1 MFIAEGTRLGGYGQL
16 PVYTS
21 RGFAVTLAR
30 MLARHTKIV
39 ATLGPATDRPGV
51 LDQLIEA
58 GLDCARLNCSHGGP
72 DDLRRRARDVREAA
86 QRAGRPVALMFDLQG
101 PKLRLSS
108 ETEQRVVEVGDTV
121 TFAGSDV
128 APSPDHVAVDFPGFS
143 DLVTDRSEIV
153 IGDGV
158 PRMVSERVENGAITT
173 TVVSRGPLSPR
184 KGITVTYARPT
195 LPAITDKDLED
206 LDLAVEMEADFV
218 ALSFV
223 RSGADM
229 QALRDL
235 LTEKGSDARTI
246 AKVEKVEGYERLDE
260 VIAASDGI
268 MVARGDYGVEAGVA
282 RVPLMQKDTIVRST
296 QAGKLVITATH
307 MLESMV
313 SSAEPTRAEA
323 ADVANAVID
332 GTSAVMLSAET
343 SVGAHPVEAVR
354 AMGQIAEAAEEAP
367 IIRGAAHTVEPS
379 RTGRRRHARGDQ
391 PRRRRRRLRPDRP
404 DGDRR
409 HGPRVREVP
418 PPAADHRARPR
429 PARRQPA
436 RARVGG
442 AADDDG
448 RRGVG
453 RRAHR
458 RGARA
463 RARLRRPRARRPRGA
478 DGGAAD
484 RHARRDEPHHAARD
498 PVAGRGGV
506 R

>member
-1 MFIAEGTRLGGYGQL
+1 ML
-16 PVYTS
+16 P
-21 RGFAVTLAR
+21 
-30 MLARHTKIV
+30 RHTKIV

-51 LDQLIEA
+51 LDQLMAA
-58 GLDCARLNCSHGGP
+58 GLDCARLNCSHGTA
-72 DDLRRRARDVREAA
+72 DDLRRRAREVRAA
-86 QRAGRPVALMFDLQG
+86 AEKAERPVALMFDLQG
-101 PKLRLSS
+101 PKLRVSAD
-108 ETEQRVVEVGDTV
+108 TEQRMLEVGETV
-121 TFAGSDV
+121 TFAG
-128 APSPDHVAVDFPGFS
+128 AELPPDPQRVTVDFPGFA
-143 DLVTDRSEIV
+143 DLVTERSEIV

-158 PRMVSERVENGAITT
+158 PRMTAVRVEGGAVTT
-173 TVVSRGPLSPR
+173 RVVSRGPLSPR

-195 LPAITDKDLED
+195 LPAITEKDLAD
-206 LDLAVEMEADFV
+206 LDVAVEMDADFV

-235 LTEKGSDARTI
+235 LDEKGSEARTI

-343 SVGAHPVEAVR
+343 SVGAHPVEAVL

-367 IIRGAAHTVEPS
+367 LIRGAAHIVEPS
-379 RTGRRRHARGDQ
+379 GPDAALMHAAISLADDVDACALIVPTATGGTVRACAKYRHRRPIIALAHQQRVANQLALEWAVRPTTMNVAESVDELIDAALERARDYAGLEPGSRAVLTAGRRTGTPGATNLIT
-391 PRRRRRRLRPDRP
+391 LREIP
-404 DGDRR
+404 
-409 HGPRVREVP
+409 
-418 PPAADHRARPR
+418 
-429 PARRQPA
+429 
-436 RARVGG
+436 
-442 AADDDG
+442 
-448 RRGVG
+448 
-453 RRAHR
+453 
-458 RGARA
+458 
-463 RARLRRPRARRPRGA
+463 
-478 DGGAAD
+478 
-484 RHARRDEPHHAARD
+484 
-498 PVAGRGGV
+498 
-506 R
+506 

>member
-1 MFIAEGTRLGGYGQL
+1 
-16 PVYTS
+16 
-21 RGFAVTLAR
+21 

-51 LDQLIEA
+51 LDQLIRA
-58 GLDCARLNCSHGGP
+58 GLDCARLNCSHGDA
-72 DDLRRRARDVREAA
+72 DDLRRRARDVRAA
-86 QRAGRPVALMFDLQG
+86 AERAGRPVALMFDLQG
-101 PKLRLSS
+101 PKLRLSA
-108 ETEQRVVEVGDTV
+108 ETEQRMVEVGDTI
-121 TFAGSDV
+121 TFAGSD
-128 APSPDHVAVDFPGFS
+128 ASPDASHIGVDFEGFAN
-143 DLVTDRSEIV
+143 LVTERSEIV

-158 PRMVSERVENGAITT
+158 PRMVAERVDDGSVATR
-173 TVVSRGPLSPR
+173 VVSRGPLSPR

-206 LDLAVEMEADFV
+206 LALAVEMDADFV

-235 LTEKGSDARTI
+235 LAERGSKARTI

-323 ADVANAVID
+323 ADVANAVLD

-343 SVGAHPVEAVR
+343 SVGANPVEAVI

-367 IIRGAAHTVEPS
+367 IIQGAGHTVEPS
-379 RTGRRRHARGDQ
+379 GPDAAVMHAAIRLADDVDACALIVPTATGGTVRACAKYRHKRPIIALAHDQ
-391 PRRRRRRLRPDRP
+391 RVANQLALEWAVRPTTMPSAESVDELI
-404 DGDRR
+404 D
-409 HGPRVREVP
+409 E
-418 PPAADHRARPR
+418 ALERARDY
-429 PARRQPA
+429 
-436 RARVGG
+436 
-442 AADDDG
+442 ADLEQ
-448 RRGVG
+448 
-453 RRAHR
+453 
-458 RGARA
+458 GARA
-463 RARLRRPRARRPRGA
+463 VLT
-478 DGGAAD
+478 
-484 RHARRDEPHHAARD
+484 
-498 PVAGRGGV
+498 AGRRTGTPGATNLITL
-506 R
+506 REIP

>member
-1 MFIAEGTRLGGYGQL
+1 
-16 PVYTS
+16 
-21 RGFAVTLAR
+21 

-72 DDLRRRARDVREAA
+72 DDLRRRAQEVRAA
-86 QRAGRPVALMFDLQG
+86 AERAGRPVALMFDLQG

-108 ETEQRVVEVGDTV
+108 QTEQRMVEVGDTV
-121 TFAGSDV
+121 TFAGAGV
-128 APSPDHVAVDFPGFS
+128 APAVEHIGVDFPGFS
-143 DLVTDRSEIV
+143 DLVTERSEIV

-158 PRMVSERVENGAITT
+158 PRMVTERVEDGAVTT
-173 TVVSRGPLSPR
+173 RVVSRGPLSPR

-206 LDLAVEMEADFV
+206 LDLAVEMDADFV

-235 LTEKGSDARTI
+235 LNEKGSSARTI

-296 QAGKLVITATH
+296 QAGKVVITATH

-367 IIRGAAHTVEPS
+367 NIHGAAHTVEPS
-379 RTGRRRHARGDQ
+379 GPDAAVMHAAITLANDVDACALIVPTATGGTVRACAKYRHRRPIIALAHDQ
-391 PRRRRRRLRPDRP
+391 RVANQLALEWAVRPTTM
-404 DGDRR
+404 
-409 HGPRVREVP
+409 
-418 PPAADHRARPR
+418 
-429 PARRQPA
+429 
-436 RARVGG
+436 G
-442 AADDDG
+442 AAESVDELIDAALEQARDFAG
-448 RRGVG
+448 LEP
-453 RRAHR
+453 
-458 RGARA
+458 GARA
-463 RARLRRPRARRPRGA
+463 VLT
-478 DGGAAD
+478 
-484 RHARRDEPHHAARD
+484 
-498 PVAGRGGV
+498 AGRRTGTPGATNLITL
-506 R
+506 REIP

>member
-1 MFIAEGTRLGGYGQL
+1 
-16 PVYTS
+16 
-21 RGFAVTLAR
+21 

-143 DLVTDRSEIV
+143 DLVTERSEIV

-158 PRMVSERVENGAITT
+158 PRMVTERVEHGAITT

-195 LPAITDKDLED
+195 LPAITEKDLED

-235 LTEKGSDARTI
+235 LDAKGSDARTI

-296 QAGKLVITATH
+296 QAGKVVITATH

-354 AMGQIAEAAEEAP
+354 AMAQIAEAAEEAP
-367 IIRGAAHTVEPS
+367 FIHGAAHIVEPS
-379 RTGRRRHARGDQ
+379 GPDAAVMHAAISLADDVDACALIVPTATGGTVRACAKYRHRRPIIALAHEPAG
-391 PRRRRRRLRPDRP
+391 
-404 DGDRR
+404 
-409 HGPRVREVP
+409 RE
-418 PPAADHRARPR
+418 
-429 PARRQPA
+429 PA

-448 RRGVG
+448 RGRVR

-484 RHARRDEPHHAARD
+484 RHPGRDEPHHAPRD

>member
-1 MFIAEGTRLGGYGQL
+1 
-16 PVYTS
+16 
-21 RGFAVTLAR
+21 

-51 LDQLIEA
+51 LDELVAA
-58 GLDCARLNCSHGGP
+58 GLDCARLNCSHGTA
-72 DDLRRRARDVREAA
+72 DDLRQRARDVRAA
-86 QRAGRPVALMFDLQG
+86 AERAGRPVALMFDLQG

-108 ETEQRVVEVGDTV
+108 KTEQRVVEVGDTV
-121 TFAGSDV
+121 TFAGTD
-128 APSPDHVAVDFPGFS
+128 AEPGPDRIGVDFEGFAA
-143 DLVTDRSEIV
+143 LVTERSEIV

-158 PRMVSERVENGAITT
+158 PRMVAESVDDGAVTT
-173 TVVSRGPLSPR
+173 RVVSRGPLSPR

-206 LDLAVEMEADFV
+206 LAVAVEMDADFV

-235 LTEKGSDARTI
+235 LDEKGSKARTI

-323 ADVANAVID
+323 ADVANAVLD

-343 SVGAHPVEAVR
+343 SVGANPVEAVI

-367 IIRGAAHTVEPS
+367 IIQGAHHTVEPS
-379 RTGRRRHARGDQ
+379 GPDAAVMHAAISLADDVDACALIVPTATGGTVRACAKYRHKRPIIALAHDQ
-391 PRRRRRRLRPDRP
+391 RVANQLALEWAVRPTTMGYAESVD
-404 DGDRR
+404 
-409 HGPRVREVP
+409 ELIEE
-418 PPAADHRARPR
+418 ALERARDY
-429 PARRQPA
+429 
-436 RARVGG
+436 
-442 AADDDG
+442 ADLET
-448 RRGVG
+448 
-453 RRAHR
+453 
-458 RGARA
+458 GARA
-463 RARLRRPRARRPRGA
+463 VLT
-478 DGGAAD
+478 
-484 RHARRDEPHHAARD
+484 
-498 PVAGRGGV
+498 AGRRTGTPGATNLITL
-506 R
+506 REIP

>member
-1 MFIAEGTRLGGYGQL
+1 
-16 PVYTS
+16 
-21 RGFAVTLAR
+21 

-72 DDLRRRARDVREAA
+72 DDLRRRAREVREAA

-128 APSPDHVAVDFPGFS
+128 APSPDRVAVDFPGFS

-195 LPAITDKDLED
+195 LPAITEKDLED

-235 LTEKGSDARTI
+235 LTDKGSDARTI

-296 QAGKLVITATH
+296 QAGKVVITATH

-367 IIRGAAHTVEPS
+367 LIRGAAHTVEPS
-379 RTGRRRHARGDQ
+379 GPDAAVMHAAISLADDVDACALIVPTATGGTVRACAKYRHRRPIIALAHDQRVANQLALEWAVRPTTMGAAESVDELIDAALERARDFAGLEPGSRAVLTAGRRTGTPGATNLIT
-391 PRRRRRRLRPDRP
+391 LREIP
-404 DGDRR
+404 
-409 HGPRVREVP
+409 
-418 PPAADHRARPR
+418 
-429 PARRQPA
+429 
-436 RARVGG
+436 
-442 AADDDG
+442 
-448 RRGVG
+448 
-453 RRAHR
+453 
-458 RGARA
+458 
-463 RARLRRPRARRPRGA
+463 
-478 DGGAAD
+478 
-484 RHARRDEPHHAARD
+484 
-498 PVAGRGGV
+498 
-506 R
+506 

>member
-1 MFIAEGTRLGGYGQL
+1 
-16 PVYTS
+16 
-21 RGFAVTLAR
+21 

-51 LDQLIEA
+51 LDQLMAA
-58 GLDCARLNCSHGGP
+58 GLDCARLNCSHGTA
-72 DDLRRRARDVREAA
+72 DDLRRRAVEVRAA
-86 QRAGRPVALMFDLQG
+86 AEKAGRPVALMFDLQG
-101 PKLRLSS
+101 PKLRISAD
-108 ETEQRVVEVGDTV
+108 TEQRMLEVGETV
-121 TFAGSDV
+121 TFAGAEVPADPERV
-128 APSPDHVAVDFPGFS
+128 KVDFEGFAN
-143 DLVTDRSEIV
+143 LVTERSEIV

-158 PRMVSERVENGAITT
+158 PRMMTERVQDGTVT
-173 TVVSRGPLSPR
+173 SRVVSRGPISPR

-195 LPAITDKDLED
+195 LPAITDKDLAD
-206 LDLAVEMEADFV
+206 LDVAVEMDADFV

-235 LTEKGSDARTI
+235 LDERGSQARTI

-343 SVGAHPVEAVR
+343 SVGAHPVEAVL

-367 IIRGAAHTVEPS
+367 LIRGAAHAVEPLGPDAAVMHAAINLADDVDACALIVPTETGGTVRACAKYRHRRPIIALAHHQRVANQLALEWAVRPTTMPVAES
-379 RTGRRRHARGDQ
+379 VDELIDAALEQARDFAGLDPGSRAVLTAGGRTGTPGATNLIT
-391 PRRRRRRLRPDRP
+391 LRDIP
-404 DGDRR
+404 
-409 HGPRVREVP
+409 
-418 PPAADHRARPR
+418 
-429 PARRQPA
+429 
-436 RARVGG
+436 
-442 AADDDG
+442 
-448 RRGVG
+448 
-453 RRAHR
+453 
-458 RGARA
+458 
-463 RARLRRPRARRPRGA
+463 
-478 DGGAAD
+478 
-484 RHARRDEPHHAARD
+484 
-498 PVAGRGGV
+498 
-506 R
+506 

>member
-1 MFIAEGTRLGGYGQL
+1 
-16 PVYTS
+16 
-21 RGFAVTLAR
+21 
-30 MLARHTKIV
+30 MLERRTKIV

-51 LDQLIEA
+51 LDELVAA
-58 GLDCARLNCSHGGP
+58 GLDCARLNCSHGTHE
-72 DDLRRRARDVREAA
+72 DLRRRAAEVRDAA
-86 QRAGRPVALMFDLQG
+86 ARAGRPVALMFDLQG

-108 ETEQRVVEVGDTV
+108 EIEQRMLEVGDTV
-121 TFAGSDV
+121 TFAGAD
-128 APSPDHVAVDFPGFS
+128 ANPDPKYVGVDFAGFAN
-143 DLVTDRSEIV
+143 LVTERSEIV

-158 PRMVSERVENGAITT
+158 PRMVAERVDDGVVATR
-173 TVVSRGPLSPR
+173 VVSRGPLSPR

-206 LDLAVEMEADFV
+206 LALAVEMDADFV

-235 LTEKGSDARTI
+235 LVEQGSKARTI

-282 RVPLMQKDTIVRST
+282 RVPLMQKDTIIRST

-323 ADVANAVID
+323 ADVANAVLD

-343 SVGAHPVEAVR
+343 SVGANPVEAVI

-367 IIRGAAHTVEPS
+367 MIQGALHAVEPS
-379 RTGRRRHARGDQ
+379 GPDAAVMHAAISLADDVDACALIVPTATGGTVRACAKYRHKRPIIALAHDQ
-391 PRRRRRRLRPDRP
+391 RVANQLALEWAVRPTTMGYAESVD
-404 DGDRR
+404 
-409 HGPRVREVP
+409 ELIEE
-418 PPAADHRARPR
+418 ALERARDY
-429 PARRQPA
+429 
-436 RARVGG
+436 G
-442 AADDDG
+442 DLEK
-448 RRGVG
+448 
-453 RRAHR
+453 
-458 RGARA
+458 GARA
-463 RARLRRPRARRPRGA
+463 VLT
-478 DGGAAD
+478 
-484 RHARRDEPHHAARD
+484 
-498 PVAGRGGV
+498 AGRRTGTPGATNLITL
-506 R
+506 REIP